1 MRFWEPIIIIIII
14 IIIITDMVGL
24 EGILIKWLACSIN
37 NKVNALLIEPR
48 RQSYINDQLI
58 NL

>member
-1 MRFWEPIIIIIII
+1 MRFWEPII

-24 EGILIKWLACSIN
+24 EGILIKWLAYSIN